1 MKCTMIVAAAAATSP
16 MAMADLASCAAAQV
30 AMVGD
35 TSCVATAESCPAAY
49 QGLVDTVYKE
59 CGGLEEGGI
68 EWDTTS
74 GPGIK
79 TLAEVCKCSG
89 AEMAAPVFALA
100 AAAMAFFA

>member
-1 MKCTMIVAAAAATSP
+1 MKLTTKGRYAV
-16 MAMADLASCAAAQV
+16 MAMADLASCSAATA
-30 AMVGD
+30 AMVAASGTCTAD
-35 TSCVATAESCPAAY
+35 LAACPPTSQA
-49 QGLVDTVYKE
+49 LIDTVYKE

-79 TLAEVCKCSG
+79 TMAAVCKCSG